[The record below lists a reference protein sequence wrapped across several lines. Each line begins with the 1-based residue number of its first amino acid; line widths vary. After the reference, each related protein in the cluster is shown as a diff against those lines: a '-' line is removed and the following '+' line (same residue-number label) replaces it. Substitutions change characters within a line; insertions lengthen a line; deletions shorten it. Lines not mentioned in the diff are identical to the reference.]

1 MEQIITGNKTAKW
14 YEYAILLFL
23 ILWSGGGFTYG
34 IFPEWMLYMLPIVG
48 FIFLH
53 KKYKLSKATIF
64 FIGVVLSV
72 HIIQMVFYGGAI
84 INVIKPACILFI
96 CAMFAKIISNKFVN
110 IYIDII
116 YLISLICL
124 ILWFICLF
132 QPGLSALKS
141 IASLF
146 PLLGWDNIENN
157 TNVVTTLYIY
167 SIPLDNEGLIRNS
180 GPFWEPGRFTIYITL
195 ALAINL
201 FYFKERITSKK
212 NTVFILTNITTF
224 STTGYVATA
233 VLFIGYILFS
243 NLKKG
248 YKILFSV
255 VLLTVVYYVGQLD
268 FMTEKIA
275 EQSADDSSWSRFGAI
290 AYHWAQIMQSPMIGF
305 GPFISRVFGDE
316 LLSSPNGL
324 TDLMRYYGIPLSI
337 LFYYL
342 LYKGTKQYVNNIHRG
357 ANVFVFISI
366 ILLCFSQTITYSPFF
381 MILYFFAFNTYTY
394 DK

>member
-1 MEQIITGNKTAKW
+1 M
-14 YEYAILLFL
+14 
-23 ILWSGGGFTYG
+23 
-34 IFPEWMLYMLPIVG
+34 
-48 FIFLH
+48 
-53 KKYKLSKATIF
+53 
-64 FIGVVLSV
+64 
-72 HIIQMVFYGGAI
+72 
-84 INVIKPACILFI
+84 
-96 CAMFAKIISNKFVN
+96 
-110 IYIDII
+110 I

-124 ILWFICLF
+124 ILWLICLF

-167 SIPLDNEGLIRNS
+167 SIPLDNEGFIRNS

-212 NTVFILTNITTF
+212 NIVFILTNITTF
-224 STTGYVATA
+224 STTGYVATS

-255 VLLTVVYYVGQLD
+255 VLLSVVYYVGQLD

-342 LYKGTKQYVNNIHRG
+342 LYKGTKQYVSNIHWG

>member
-1 MEQIITGNKTAKW
+1 MEQIIICRKKIKW

-34 IFPEWMLYMLPIVG
+34 LFPEWMLYMLPFVG
-48 FIFLH
+48 LIFLQ
-53 KKYKLSKATIF
+53 KKQKLSRTTIL
-64 FIGVVLSV
+64 FIAIVLSV
-72 HIIQMVFYGGAI
+72 HFIQMVFYGGTV
-84 INVIKPACILFI
+84 INIIKPACILFI
-96 CAMFAKIISNKFVN
+96 CAMFAKIISSKFEN
-110 IYIDII
+110 IYIDLI
-116 YLISLICL
+116 YFISLICL

-132 QPGLSALKS
+132 PPGLSFLKS
-141 IASLF
+141 IASQF

-157 TNVVTTLYIY
+157 TNEVTTLYIY
-167 SIPLDNEGLIRNS
+167 SIPLHNEGLIRNS
-180 GPFWEPGRFTIYITL
+180 GPFWEPGRFTIYLTL

-201 FYFKERITSKK
+201 FYFKEKITSKK
-212 NTVFILTNITTF
+212 NIIFILTNITTF

-233 VLFIGYILFS
+233 VLFIGYIFFS
-243 NLKKG
+243 SIKKS
-248 YKILFSV
+248 YKILLSV
-255 VLLTVVYYVGQLD
+255 ILLAVVYYVGQLD

-275 EQSADDSSWSRFGAI
+275 EQSANDSSWSRFGAI
-290 AYHWAQIMQSPMIGF
+290 AYHWTQITQSPIIGF
-305 GPFISRVFGDE
+305 GPFISKVFANE

-337 LFYYL
+337 IFYYL
-342 LYKGTKQYVNNIHRG
+342 LYKGTKQYVNNIHWG
-357 ANVFVFISI
+357 ANVFVFLSI